1 MAKGSIRKRGKDSY
15 EIAVYAGQGVDG
27 KPRYTYRTIRTKDK
41 KEAERLARKLANQ
54 VAEGRYSELANMP
67 LGDFLDRWLEDYVRV
82 HNRQKTYESYEM
94 LIRVHIKP
102 ALGKIKIGKLKP
114 LDIQKFYA
122 QKLAGP
128 RADGKAGKLSP
139 TTIKRMH
146 EVLRSAFGQAVKWEM
161 IDRNP
166 LQGVTP
172 PKAEEQIPTV
182 WTREQCVAFLD
193 AAREHR
199 LFAAFFLALTTGL
212 RRGELLGLMW
222 QDVNLEH
229 RYISVQRSLLR
240 SQGRLVIQDVKT
252 KSSRRLVVLP
262 EITVKVLDEH
272 LKRQMEE
279 RSLYAEAYRDMGLVF
294 CAPDGGPQDPDN
306 FRRVFNMLIE
316 QAGVPRIRI
325 HDLRHT
331 HATLLLAAGMHPKIV
346 SERLGHAEIT
356 TTMNTYSHI
365 LPSMQRQ
372 AAEVMDIALGKTPK

>member
-1 MAKGSIRKRGKDSY
+1 
-15 EIAVYAGQGVDG
+15 VGQGPDG
-27 KPRYTYRTIRTKDK
+27 KPKYTYRTVRTKDK

-54 VAEGRYSELANMP
+54 VAEGRYFEPANMT
-67 LGDFLDRWLEDYVRV
+67 LGEFLDRWLRDYVKI
-82 HNRQKTYESYEM
+82 HNRPKTYESYEM

-102 ALGKIKIGKLKP
+102 ALGDIKLGKLKS
-114 LDIQKFYA
+114 LDIQRFYA

-128 RADGKAGKLSP
+128 RADGKPGHLSP

-146 EVLRSAFGQAVKWEM
+146 EVLRSAFGQAIRWEL
-161 IDRNP
+161 IDKSP

-172 PKAEEQIPTV
+172 PRAEEQIPTV
-182 WTREQCVAFLD
+182 WTKEQCVAFLD

-222 QDVNLEH
+222 QDVNLED

-240 SQGRLVIQDVKT
+240 SQGALVLQDVKT
-252 KSSRRLVVLP
+252 KSSRRLVALP
-262 EITVKVLDEH
+262 DITVRVLQEH
-272 LKRQMEE
+272 YERQMGE
-279 RSLYAEAYRDMGLVF
+279 RALYAEAYQNTGLVF
-294 CAPDGGPQDPDN
+294 CAENGAPQDPDN
-306 FRRVFNMLIE
+306 FRRTFNMLIE
-316 QAGVPRIRI
+316 KAGVPKIRI

-372 AAEVMDIALGKTPK
+372 AAEVMDITLGKKPE

>member
-15 EIAVYAGQGVDG
+15 EIAVYLGKGPDG
-27 KPRYTYRTIRTKDK
+27 KPKYIYRTIRTKDEK
-41 KEAERLARKLANQ
+41 KAIEEARKLARQ
-54 VAEGRYSELANMP
+54 VEEGRYSELANMP
-67 LGDFLDRWLEDYVRV
+67 LGDFLDRWLEDYVKV

-114 LDIQKFYA
+114 LDIQRFYA

-146 EVLRSAFGQAVKWEM
+146 EVLRSAFGQAIRWEM
-161 IDRNP
+161 IDKSP

-182 WTREQCVAFLD
+182 WTQEQCVAFLD

-222 QDVNLEH
+222 QDVNFEH
-229 RYISVQRSLLR
+229 HYLSVQRSLLR

-306 FRRVFNMLIE
+306 FRRTFNMLIE
-316 QAGVPRIRI
+316 KAGVPKIRI